1 MGLIG
6 LARAELE
13 YSAPA
18 TLSRGLETR
27 LERLQASISAVSD
40 AVTRRYFAQDLPM
53 QWRQGGG
60 GG

>member
-1 MGLIG
+1 MG

-18 TLSRGLETR
+18 TLARGLETR
-27 LERLQASISAVSD
+27 LERLQGSISAVSD
-40 AVTRRYFAQDLPM
+40 AVARRYFAQDTPM
-53 QWRQGGG
+53 QWRKGGG

>member
-1 MGLIG
+1 LVG
-6 LARAELE
+6 LARAERE

-18 TLSRGLETR
+18 TLSRALETR
-27 LERLQASISAVSD
+27 LERLQASISSVSD

>member
-1 MGLIG
+1 VG

-18 TLSRGLETR
+18 TLSRDLETR
-27 LERLQASISAVSD
+27 LERLQASISSVSD